1 MNNSVI
7 EILKKVIYGQRL
19 NLLIGSGASMPAIK
33 LMKDFENTEDGNA
46 KLLKNIVGVSRTLIS
61 QCSRKRSE
69 EVNRTLANYTKVLS
83 SFIEILLASNSRVKP
98 RVLNIFSTNY
108 DLFIEKTVDE
118 MMNSGLEFIFNDGAN
133 GYFSRKLDSH
143 NFDNSV
149 SYRGQFEN
157 HTDEIPT
164 LKLIKPHGS
173 VNWKRCRDDQLYIYP
188 SVQDDPFVVLP
199 DGSEARQTFESNH
212 FFDML
217 RTFQLELAKS
227 DSVLITIGFSF
238 GDQHI
243 AKLVKRAL
251 NSPDFMAFIVCYN
264 HDDLVKIEN
273 SLIGQRTR
281 PSNLF
286 FVEPGNLNLSSDLD
300 TKDSDKHMNQLAE
313 ITMKEFSDLIAEL
326 SRGVNIID
334 D

>member
-1 MNNSVI
+1 M
-7 EILKKVIYGQRL
+7 
-19 NLLIGSGASMPAIK
+19 
-33 LMKDFENTEDGNA
+33 
-46 KLLKNIVGVSRTLIS
+46 
-61 QCSRKRSE
+61 
-69 EVNRTLANYTKVLS
+69 
-83 SFIEILLASNSRVKP
+83 
-98 RVLNIFSTNY
+98 
-108 DLFIEKTVDE
+108 
-118 MMNSGLEFIFNDGAN
+118 
-133 GYFSRKLDSH
+133 
-143 NFDNSV
+143 
-149 SYRGQFEN
+149 
-157 HTDEIPT
+157 
-164 LKLIKPHGS
+164 
-173 VNWKRCRDDQLYIYP
+173 
-188 SVQDDPFVVLP
+188 QDDPFVVLP